1 MMKKNKKPISFGYP
15 ACVFLILIP
24 LLGTSYGNVGNI
36 LVNPDFES
44 GTTGWVARSCS
55 ITTVTSS
62 PTPYSGTRCAR
73 AYSRTATWNGI
84 QQDIKDKV
92 AVGQTYQI
100 SGRVRTSTSVSST
113 VKISIQKTDN
123 GTTTYATVASGTAS
137 SSGWVLLS
145 GSYTVPEVDVT
156 RTELYVYFEGP
167 ASGIDI
173 YVDDA
178 NVFGEVPGPNA
189 TGQVN
194 FTVTHQTLE
203 GFGAAG
209 AWGEGT
215 LTDLGQP
222 SKHPEIYDI
231 LFGDLGL
238 DIYRL
243 RNAYDEDGGAGYMSK
258 SGQIV
263 SAAGASLG
271 HPIKVLISAWSPP
284 DYLKSNGDTS
294 NGGTLI
300 GGPSNYDYTGLADWL
315 ADSITAW
322 SGYGVDADYISMQ
335 NEPDYAATW
344 DSCRYEPA
352 QTTSYA
358 GYNQAFE
365 AVYNE
370 LYSRMGSSMPKMIGP
385 ETTGFNGAAGS
396 SLSTYLSAIIDHS
409 HVYGY
414 AHHLYNIN
422 AGDNPDA
429 YISAMQSF
437 NSSWGTKPLFQT
449 EYEKASN
456 PSAWPDAYNLALL
469 LHNSLT
475 IEEVSGYFYWDL
487 FWYTSSVGLVS
498 ITSSSYTI
506 NSDYYG
512 FKHYSKFTDPGWQRV
527 DANTDSS
534 NLRISAYKDPCE
546 PNASVM
552 IINTS
557 ATTDVNLTLSLAG
570 FTPQN
575 SEIYQSKSDANFA
588 YIGTFGT
595 STPVHLPKKSIT
607 TIHLMGYA
615 DCAAVQADNRKLD
628 SDLNGDCYVD
638 LLDMEI
644 MADYWLNTTCAASG
658 NCHGADFAPTDGTVD
673 FYDFADFGPQ
683 WRQCNNPLDAGC
695 APNWE

>member
-1 MMKKNKKPISFGYP
+1 MFAKPLYAYAS
-15 ACVFLILIP
+15 LILIL
-24 LLGTSYGNVGNI
+24 LLGTSYGDVSNV
-36 LVNPDFES
+36 LTNPGFET
-44 GTTGWVARSCS
+44 GTTTGWTSHYGATIS
-55 ITTVTSS
+55 TVTS
-62 PTPYSGTRCAR
+62 PVYSGSYSGR
-73 AYSRTATWNGI
+73 ASGRTATYQGI

-92 AVGQTYQI
+92 VIGQTYLI
-100 SGRVRTSTSVSST
+100 SGRVRTSTTASSN
-113 VKISIQKTDN
+113 VKISIEKKDN
-123 GTTTYATVASGTAS
+123 GQTTWATVASGTAS
-137 SSGWVLLS
+137 SSGWVLFS
-145 GSYTVPEVDVT
+145 GNYTVPEVNII
-156 RTELYVYFEGP
+156 RTALYVYFEGP

-178 NVFGEVPGPNA
+178 NVFGQVLGPTDPNA

-194 FTVTHQTLE
+194 FNVTHQTLE

-243 RNAYDEDGGAGYMSK
+243 RNAYNEDGGAGYMSK

-263 SAAGASLG
+263 NAAGASLG

-284 DYLKSNGDTS
+284 DYLKSNGDTN

-300 GGPSNYDYTGLADWL
+300 GGPNNYDYTGLADWL

-322 SGYGVDADYISMQ
+322 SGYGVDADYISIQ
-335 NEPDYAATW
+335 NEPDWVASW
-344 DSCRYEPA
+344 DTCRYEPA

-370 LYSRMGSSMPKMIGP
+370 LYSRFGSSMPKMIGP
-385 ETTGFNGAAGS
+385 EATGFNGAAGS
-396 SLSTYLSAIIDHS
+396 SLSAYLSAITNQS

-414 AHHLYNIN
+414 AHHLYNPDS
-422 AGDNPDA
+422 GGNPDA

-449 EYEKASN
+449 EFEQASN

-475 IEEVSGYFYWDL
+475 VEEVAGYFYWDL
-487 FWYTSSVGLVS
+487 FWYTPSVGLVS
-498 ITSSSYTI
+498 ITSTSYTI

-527 DANTDSS
+527 DANSDSS

-546 PNASVM
+546 PNAAIV

-557 ATTDVNLTLSLAG
+557 TTTDINLILALNG

-575 SEIYQSKSDANFA
+575 SEIYQSTSSAYFA
-588 YIGTFGT
+588 YVGTFST
-595 STPVHLPKKSIT
+595 STPISIPKRSIT
-607 TIHLMGYA
+607 TIHLSGFA
-615 DCAAVQADNRKLD
+615 DCAAVQAGNHKLD

-638 LLDMEI
+638 LLDLKI
-644 MADYWLNTTCAASG
+644 MADYWLNTNCATSG
-658 NCHGADFAPTDGTVD
+658 NCQGADFAPMDGVVD
-673 FYDFADFGPQ
+673 FFDFADFGPQ
-683 WRQCNNPLDAGC
+683 WMQCNDPEDPYC
-695 APNWE
+695 TPNWE

>member
-1 MMKKNKKPISFGYP
+1 MNGNRFY
-15 ACVFLILIP
+15 AFVFFSLT
-24 LLGTSYGNVGNI
+24 LLWGNSYGDINNV
-36 LVNPDFES
+36 LTNPGFEN
-44 GTTGWVARSCS
+44 GTTGWSARGGGGTFS
-55 ITTVTSS
+55 ITTSQKHS
-62 PTPYSGTRCAR
+62 GSYSGRN
-73 AYSRTATWNGI
+73 YNRTQPYHGI

-92 AVGQTYQI
+92 VVGQTYLI
-100 SGRVRTSTSVSST
+100 SGWVKTSTTASST

-123 GTTTYATVASGTAS
+123 GKTTYSTVASGTAS
-137 SSGWVLLS
+137 SSSWVPLS
-145 GSYTVPEVDVT
+145 GNYTIPEVNII

-167 ASGIDI
+167 NSGIEL

-178 NVFGEVPGPNA
+178 NVFGQVPASGSSDAN
-189 TGQVN
+189 GQVN
-194 FTVTHQTLE
+194 FTVTHQTLD

-215 LTDLGQP
+215 LTTLGG
-222 SKHPEIYDI
+222 SHPEIYDI

-243 RNAYDEDGGAGYMSK
+243 RNAYNEDGGAGYMDK
-258 SGQIV
+258 SGQIIN
-263 SAAGASLG
+263 AAAASLG
-271 HPIKVLISAWSPP
+271 HPIKILISAWSPP
-284 DYLKSNGDTS
+284 DNLKSNGDTN

-300 GGPSNYDYTGLADWL
+300 GGPNNYNYTGLADWW
-315 ADSITAW
+315 AESIAAW
-322 SGYGVDADYISMQ
+322 SGYGVNAGYISLQ

-370 LYSRMGSSMPKMIGP
+370 LYSRWGSSMPKMIGP
-385 ETTGFNGAAGS
+385 EATGFNGAAGS
-396 SLSTYLSAIIDHS
+396 SLSTYLSAIIDHN

-527 DANTDSS
+527 DANSTSS

-575 SEIYQSKSDANFA
+575 SEIYQSTSSTYFA
-588 YIGTFGT
+588 YIGTFST
-595 STPVHLPKKSIT
+595 STPELLPKKSIT

-615 DCAAVQADNRKLD
+615 DCAAVQADNHQLD

-644 MADYWLNTTCAASG
+644 MADYWLNTNCAALD
-658 NCHGADFAPTDGTVD
+658 NCEGADFVPTDCTVD
-673 FYDFADFGPQ
+673 FLDFADLGPQ
-683 WRQCNNPLDAGC
+683 WRQCNNPQDANC
-695 APNWE
+695 TPNWK